1 MQLHNPDTGRFI
13 TFEGGEGSGKST
25 QAGILANRLARAG
38 RKVFATRE
46 PGGTPA
52 AEEMREA
59 LLSGRVW
66 QFGPFAEALMFA
78 VARADHIEQAIGQAL
93 HEGKWVV
100 CDRFLY
106 STRAYQGTTAGV
118 PRGLINALERLT
130 TGGLS
135 PDVTFILDIPP
146 EEGLARA
153 AERRSGTVPDRFEN
167 QELML
172 HERVR
177 RAFLD
182 IAEEEPDRCI
192 VVDASQPEAMVA
204 EDVWEVG
211 PPALEPVSMA
221 AERARAAA
229 LAEPDRLE
237 GFSAPREVDRL
248 FGHDGCA
255 RRVRRRA
262 RQRPDA
268 SRMADRRAR
277 RRRQGDARLS
287 LRPHGAGSRVV
298 GAKASTASTQC
309 FARSRRNRI
318 RTSSSSVAP
327 GTRSRKRY
335 AQMIGVDEVRRLRA
349 FLGTT
354 AGEGS
359 WRVVIVDRADELNQN
374 AANALLKALE
384 EPPPRTLF
392 LLISSAEG
400 RLPVTIR
407 SRSRTLR
414 VSALGRRT

>member
-78 VARADHIEQAIGQAL
+78 VARDDHNEQAIGQAL

-100 CDRFLY
+100 CDRFLD

-130 TGGLS
+130 TGGLL
-135 PDVTFILDIPP
+135 PDITFILDIPP

-204 EDVWEVG
+204 EDVWEAV
-211 PPALEPVSMA
+211 L
-221 AERARAAA
+221 
-229 LAEPDRLE
+229 
-237 GFSAPREVDRL
+237 
-248 FGHDGCA
+248 
-255 RRVRRRA
+255 
-262 RQRPDA
+262 Q
-268 SRMADRRAR
+268 
-277 RRRQGDARLS
+277 RLS
-287 LRPHGAGSRVV
+287 P
-298 GAKASTASTQC
+298 
-309 FARSRRNRI
+309 
-318 RTSSSSVAP
+318 
-327 GTRSRKRY
+327 
-335 AQMIGVDEVRRLRA
+335 
-349 FLGTT
+349 
-354 AGEGS
+354 
-359 WRVVIVDRADELNQN
+359 
-374 AANALLKALE
+374 
-384 EPPPRTLF
+384 
-392 LLISSAEG
+392 
-400 RLPVTIR
+400 
-407 SRSRTLR
+407 
-414 VSALGRRT
+414 